1 MFYEVVHAFLGYVSQ
16 LIQTILAHDVLT
28 YVFFIG
34 ILGFVVEV
42 IRFIYALNS
51 SDLGKRSA
59 YHGKGKR
66 D

>member
-1 MFYEVVHAFLGYVSQ
+1 MFYQVVHAFLGYVSQ
-16 LIQTILAHDVLT
+16 LIETILSHSVLT

-34 ILGFVVEV
+34 ILGFVIEV

-51 SDLGKRSA
+51 SDLGKRSS
-59 YHGKGKR
+59 YHGRSKN

>member
-1 MFYEVVHAFLGYVSQ
+1 MFYQVVHAFLGYVSQ
-16 LIQTILAHDVLT
+16 LIETILFHDVLA

-34 ILGFVVEV
+34 ILGFVIEV

-51 SDLGKRSA
+51 SDLGNRSS
-59 YHGKGKR
+59 YHRKGNK